1 MEPSCITN
9 ILILGTSGVPGAKMS
24 KSSKVRS
31 TVAMAAAVVVAGLAV
46 FLTSGAQSANAA
58 PQMTG
63 ALHQPS
69 VKGDRLPRN
78 LKGAACSSRG
88 WPHYEKAC
96 QFDLRRP
103 ADEAQTVR
111 VIALR

>member
-1 MEPSCITN
+1 MFKSVNAKSITA
-9 ILILGTSGVPGAKMS
+9 I
-24 KSSKVRS
+24 
-31 TVAMAAAVVVAGLAV
+31 AAAALLASLAV

-58 PQMTG
+58 PQATG
-63 ALHQPS
+63 APDQPS
-69 VKGDRLPRN
+69 IKGDRLLRN

-88 WPHYEKAC
+88 WPHYEQNC

-103 ADEAQTVR
+103 GDEAQTVR

>member
-1 MEPSCITN
+1 MS
-9 ILILGTSGVPGAKMS
+9 LGLEMFKSVNAKS
-24 KSSKVRS
+24 ASAIV
-31 TVAMAAAVVVAGLAV
+31 AAALVAGLAV
-46 FLTSGAQSANAA
+46 FLTSGAQPANAA

-69 VKGDRLPRN
+69 IKGDRLPPR
-78 LKGAACSSRG
+78 LWGAACSSRG
-88 WPHYEKAC
+88 WPHYEQAC

-103 ADEAQTVR
+103 GDEAQTVR